1 MNTENKIQ
9 TPKSLLF
16 LLVALSS
23 FTTGLLI
30 GLLAPFNFFQS
41 KDSFEP
47 MPYQTENVTEDNLYK
62 SSPDQRDTSNQQ
74 PPQTQKESVHRY
86 RKMLEK
92 TLEDELSL
100 QHYGVSIGRYTTVNQ
115 ANDTAINLK
124 QKYPEWDISVYPI
137 NKQQIVV
144 IGSFTD
150 KESAQTFLKNLP
162 KKSQF
167 LKAQVVQIPHKKKEE

>member
-1 MNTENKIQ
+1 MKTENKSP

-16 LLVALSS
+16 LLTALSS
-23 FTTGLLI
+23 FTTGLFI
-30 GLLAPFNFFQS
+30 GLFAPFNFSQNKTDFESASYQEE
-41 KDSFEP
+41 SFKNALLP
-47 MPYQTENVTEDNLYK
+47 DPENSLN
-62 SSPDQRDTSNQQ
+62 PQ
-74 PPQTQKESVHRY
+74 PQNQKESVHRY

-100 QHYGVSIGRYTTVNQ
+100 QHYGVSIGRYTAMDQ
-115 ANDTAINLK
+115 ANNVAVNLK
-124 QKYPEWDISVYPI
+124 QKYPKWNISIYPI
-137 NKQQIVV
+137 NQMHIVV

-162 KKSQF
+162 NKSQF